1 MYELRGADRAQYG
14 ENLMA
19 KLSAR
24 LLNSGVS
31 RSEER
36 DLRRYRQF
44 YQTYPQIREALPP
57 DLILLESIGQ
67 ARFHLGHSIVC
78 RPLTGLIIE

>member
-44 YQTYPQIREALPP
+44 YQTYPQIREALLPE
-57 DLILLESIGQ
+57 LILLESIGQ
-67 ARFHLGHSIVC
+67 VRFPPRL
-78 RPLTGLIIE
+78 